1 MAFLNQ
7 TKNRLI
13 AIATLSGFACAAM
26 IAVLRF
32 APPSR
37 LGQKDAETAQSLAIW
52 VDLLGAFMDEKL
64 VLPATLNDLEMFRKI
79 ALRGSGVELNAFDA
93 WGHNL
98 ILTATDLGGESWE
111 VRITSMGENGVL
123 EPGEGDDLWACAI
136 VRPGNKV
143 QKSISYPMPSGKRRA
158 FDRQQ

>member
-52 VDLLGAFMDEKL
+52 VDLLGAFVDEKL
-64 VLPATLNDLEMFRKI
+64 VLPATLNDLARIIHWPETKTPLS
-79 ALRGSGVELNAFDA
+79 AS
-93 WGHNL
+93 NL
-98 ILTATDLGGESWE
+98 
-111 VRITSMGENGVL
+111 V
-123 EPGEGDDLWACAI
+123 
-136 VRPGNKV
+136 
-143 QKSISYPMPSGKRRA
+143 
-158 FDRQQ
+158 